1 LNTDEFI
8 TCGVEK
14 AFKIWDKYNQTCE
27 YTIET
32 HQPLNA
38 MAITGEKGNMLI
50 ASLGDG
56 NFIVFD
62 LDGKN

>member
-1 LNTDEFI
+1 
-8 TCGVEK
+8 
-14 AFKIWDKYNQTCE
+14 
-27 YTIET
+27 
-32 HQPLNA
+32 

-56 NFIVFD
+56 NFIVLD